1 MSRNFS
7 EELDKN
13 DVNYFELVNVSAQAA
28 RLINDQVKADQIK
41 LKSKVT
47 TEASMVTVAKP
58 PLEMLVA
65 AEPDSPTMLTS
76 TVTAM
81 LSK

>member
-41 LKSKVT
+41 LKGKVT
-47 TEASMVTVAKP
+47 TEALAKVIDGRVVTLKDDD
-58 PLEMLVA
+58 L
-65 AEPDSPTMLTS
+65 
-76 TVTAM
+76 
-81 LSK
+81 

>member
-41 LKSKVT
+41 LKGKVT
-47 TEASMVTVAKP
+47 TEALAKVMDGRVVVVKDDE
-58 PLEMLVA
+58 L
-65 AEPDSPTMLTS
+65 
-76 TVTAM
+76 
-81 LSK
+81 